1 MKKRLSKLTV
11 AVLMIAAW
19 SPVHSDNRLVFDI
32 SGTSLRLATT
42 GNKVSLVLRNSGA
55 IKAIQLKAVSNT
67 PGVTLKEVQRGN
79 RTLGE
84 GWTVQYN
91 SVSESRMNVLIANL
105 GNDLFQAGEGTIA
118 EIVFD
123 VNESI
128 AEEFLTLT
136 LEEIKAVGPQGNRVE
151 LLYGGDATIAVTK
164 DVHVQ
169 FIVTPLAVSLSI
181 DNRSEIYK
189 LRFEAELE
197 GATSIAQAAL
207 RGRAEGMQLRFEQF
221 SNRVVVVLDNARGI
235 SIKPG
240 NGEILNI
247 PIQSSSEVRFVVQE
261 MSLFGSDNKAL
272 ESRVSVIEASQQ
284 PQLFSLHQNY
294 PNPFNPS
301 TTISYELPTPTHV
314 TLKVYNM
321 FGQEVATLVRR
332 EQTAGK
338 YSFLWNGTNEGEGE
352 VSSGTYIY
360 RLMAGEASVMKK
372 MILLK

>member
-11 AVLMIAAW
+11 AVLVIAVW
-19 SPVHSDNRLVFDI
+19 SPVHADNRLVFNI
-32 SGTSLRLATT
+32 SGTSLRVATT
-42 GNKVSLVLRNSGA
+42 GNKVSLVLRNSDA

-67 PGVTLKEVQRGN
+67 PGVTLKEVRWGN

-91 SVSESRMNVLIANL
+91 SVSEGRMNMLIANL

-123 VNESI
+123 VDESI
-128 AEEFLTLT
+128 AEESLTLS

-169 FIVTPLAVSLSI
+169 FAVNPLAVSLSI
-181 DNRSEIYK
+181 DNRSEISK
-189 LRFEAELE
+189 LQFEGEVE
-197 GATSIAQAAL
+197 GTTSIAQPLL

-221 SNRVVVVLDNARGI
+221 SNRVVVMLDNARGI
-235 SIKPG
+235 SIEPG
-240 NGEILNI
+240 NGEILNM
-247 PIQSSSEVRFVVQE
+247 PIQSSSEVRLVIQE

-272 ESRVSVIEASQQ
+272 ESRVSVIEARQQ
-284 PQLFSLHQNY
+284 PQLFFLHQNY

-301 TTISYELPTPTHV
+301 TTISYELRTPTHV
-314 TLKVYNM
+314 TLKVYNT

-332 EQTAGK
+332 EQLAGK
-338 YSFLWNGTNEGEGE
+338 YSFLWNGTNEGA
-352 VSSGTYIY
+352 VSSGTYIF
-360 RLMAGEASVMKK
+360 RLMVGKSSAMKK